1 MAKPPLICK
10 TDLANS
16 QIQQGGFDKCTFV
29 VTKDSAIMN
38 SFSLC
43 DYSLDIDNFFTQTLR
58 LRGGAA
64 FLIDDAGLGNEF
76 GEISFL
82 LVYVTYPTSFTIDTD
97 KYINLIYDRITYPV
111 AELHIWTGE
120 PGANAGSGITIFP
133 NGSEIVS
140 PYLDSGGVVLH
151 NPHSN
156 YVDLKII
163 IASKGN
169 IRNTSANAPAG
180 LLTSQ
185 DGEFIIL
192 DDQGDYLIQ

>member
-10 TDLANS
+10 ADLANS
-16 QIQQGGFDKCTFV
+16 QIQHGGFDRCTFL

-58 LRGGAA
+58 LKGGSA
-64 FLIDDAGLGNEF
+64 FLIDDAGLGNQF

-82 LVYVTYPTSFTIDTD
+82 LVYVSYPSSFTLNSD
-97 KYINLIYDRITYPV
+97 KYINLIYDTIVYPV

-120 PGANAGSGITIFP
+120 PGNNPGSGITIFP
-133 NGSEIVS
+133 NGSDTVS
-140 PYLDSGGVVLH
+140 PYLDSGGVVLY
-151 NPHSN
+151 NPHNN
-156 YVDLKII
+156 YVDVKII

-169 IRNTSANAPAG
+169 IKDTSSSAPVG
-180 LLTSQ
+180 VLTSQ
-185 DGEFIIL
+185 DGDFIII
-192 DDQGDYLIQ
+192 DNEGNYLIE